1 METVGAGK
9 RVCFG
14 ERLGK
19 RGGRFFEQV
28 EDGPVGGVPQRL
40 RQCFEFVPG
49 PVGKRRT
56 RSLTD
61 SPRLGEFLAGEGAA
75 FPGV

>member
-1 METVGAGK
+1 METVGAGT

-19 RGGRFFEQV
+19 RGDWFFEQV
-28 EDGPVGGVPQRL
+28 EDGAVGGVPQWL
-40 RQCFEFVPG
+40 RQCFELVPG
-49 PVGKRRT
+49 PVGEAEN